1 MNANATINKLNA
13 WYAGLQPR
21 EQRAVTI
28 GGVTVAG
35 LLLLGILMPLHS
47 AVSSAVRSNE
57 TKRADLAWMQVNAPE
72 IRAAGNQ
79 VAADTGEAPVV
90 LVDRVGRE
98 AGLGSALRGT
108 QPNGTGV
115 RVQLEAA
122 PFDVLVTWLA
132 TLDERYGL
140 AIESITVDRTAQ
152 PGVVNATITFT
163 QPGR

>member
-1 MNANATINKLNA
+1 MNKLRT
-13 WYAGLQPR
+13 WYAGLQQR
-21 EQRAVTI
+21 EQRMVAV
-28 GGVTVAG
+28 GGVVLAV
-35 LLLLGILMPLHS
+35 LILVLGILLPLQT
-47 AVSSAVRSNE
+47 AVSGAVKGND
-57 TKRADLAWMQVNAPE
+57 TKREDLKWMQANAAE

-98 AGLGSALRGT
+98 AGLGNALRGT

-122 PFDVLVTWLA
+122 PFDTLVTWLA

-140 AIESITVDRTAQ
+140 AIESITVDRAAQ
-152 PGVVNATITFT
+152 LGTVNASITFI
-163 QPGR
+163 QPQR